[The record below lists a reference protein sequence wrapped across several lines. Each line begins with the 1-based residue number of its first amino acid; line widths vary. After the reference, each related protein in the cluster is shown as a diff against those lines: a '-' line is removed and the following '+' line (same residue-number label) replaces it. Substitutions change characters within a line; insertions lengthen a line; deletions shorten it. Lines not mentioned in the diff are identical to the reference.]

1 MREQHEPGHRDE
13 AKRRDRAASRV
24 RREDQLEQ
32 WNRISEA
39 HLKWPKRA
47 IPVVRG
53 DEGALG
59 DECCNG
65 QAKPAIASTRE
76 GAPPDVDDGGQK
88 RDGDGTVGSPK
99 SPRRW
104 RKPLSSH
111 VLRMPRTPCRV
122 LAVIGGARLERATS
136 CL

>member
-1 MREQHEPGHRDE
+1 MLSSEAAPASCGRGLRPAEQHEPGHRDE

-32 WNRISEA
+32 RNRISEA

-59 DECCNG
+59 DKCGNG
-65 QAKPAIASTRE
+65 QAKPAIASTRN
-76 GAPPDVDDGGQK
+76 GAPPDDAV
-88 RDGDGTVGSPK
+88 RNATVMARGPPEK
-99 SPRRW
+99 PALPVTDAQLPR
-104 RKPLSSH
+104 S
-111 VLRMPRTPCRV
+111 
-122 LAVIGGARLERATS
+122 
-136 CL
+136 